1 MSIIFQTLKKLNN
14 PSAENIQKQVGLK
27 ENMRT
32 SSLTGKQLRNSA
44 VVLSVFMMGAA
55 VVFLF
60 YPFSDPINLKL
71 NKNNTSAAYSV
82 ANASIV
88 PVSPESSI
96 QAIFLSDE
104 NVRKHSEDSGS
115 YIFLPPEISEEPKE
129 PSVIFRQ
136 KTKQKKRPSAQNKIS
151 DKSHF
156 RPERKDRKSIAGTVI
171 SEQKIVKRIEI
182 SIIEGEIQKAE
193 KLLEQLAAIKGED
206 SIYVMK
212 LRAFFFLR
220 TGENRPAVA
229 LLKKVLARNA
239 DDVEAGINMAFLE
252 IRSKEYEQAKKRL
265 TRLKSR
271 YPENMVVSNL
281 LSRLD

>member
-60 YPFSDPINLKL
+60 YPFSDPVNLKL
-71 NKNNTSAAYSV
+71 SKDNTSAAYSV

-129 PSVIFRQ
+129 PSVVFRQ
-136 KTKQKKRPSAQNKIS
+136 KIKQKKRPSAQNKIS

-239 DDVEAGINMAFLE
+239 DDVEAGNKHGF
-252 IRSKEYEQAKKRL
+252 S
-265 TRLKSR
+265 
-271 YPENMVVSNL
+271 
-281 LSRLD
+281 

>member
-44 VVLSVFMMGAA
+44 VVLSVFMTGAT

-96 QAIFLSDE
+96 QAVFLSDE
-104 NVRKHSEDSGS
+104 NVRKPSKDPGS

-182 SIIEGEIQKAE
+182 SIIEGEVQKAK

>member
-14 PSAENIQKQVGLK
+14 QSAGNIQNQVGLK

-32 SSLTGKQLRNSA
+32 YSLTGKQLRNSA

-60 YPFSDPINLKL
+60 YPFSDPVNLKL
-71 NKNNTSAAYSV
+71 SKDNTSAAYLV

-96 QAIFLSDE
+96 QAVFLSDE
-104 NVRKHSEDSGS
+104 NVRKYLEDPGP

-129 PSVIFRQ
+129 PSVVFRQ
-136 KTKQKKRPSAQNKIS
+136 KIKQKKRPSAQNKIS

-156 RPERKDRKSIAGTVI
+156 RPERKDRKSIAVPVI
-171 SEQKIVKRIEI
+171 SEQQIVKKIEI
-182 SIIEGEIQKAE
+182 SIREGEIQRAE
-193 KLLEQLAAIKGED
+193 ELLEQLAAIKGED

-212 LRAFFFLR
+212 LRAFFCLH
-220 TGENRPAVA
+220 TGKNRSAVS

-239 DDVEAGINMAFLE
+239 DDVEAGINMAILE
-252 IRSKEYEQAKKRL
+252 IRLKEYSQAKLRL
-265 TRLKSR
+265 TRLKSI
-271 YPENMVVSNL
+271 YLDNTIISNM
-281 LSRLD
+281 LSKLN

>member
-14 PSAENIQKQVGLK
+14 QSAGIIQKQVGLK

-32 SSLTGKQLRNSA
+32 YSLTNKQLRNSA
-44 VVLSVFMMGAA
+44 VVLSVFMTGAA
-55 VVFLF
+55 VVYLF
-60 YPFSDPINLKL
+60 YSFSDPVNLKL
-71 NKNNTSAAYSV
+71 SKDNTSAAYSV
-82 ANASIV
+82 ANASIA
-88 PVSPESSI
+88 PVSQESSI
-96 QAIFLSDE
+96 QAVFLSDE
-104 NVRKHSEDSGS
+104 NVKKYLEDPGP

-129 PSVIFRQ
+129 PNVVFRQ
-136 KTKQKKRPSAQNKIS
+136 KIKQKKRPSAQNKIS

-156 RPERKDRKSIAGTVI
+156 RPERKDRKSIAGPVI
-171 SEQKIVKRIEI
+171 SEQQIVKRIEI
-182 SIIEGEIQKAE
+182 SIIEGEIQRAE
-193 KLLEQLAAIKGED
+193 ELLEQLAAIKGED

-212 LRAFFFLR
+212 LKAFFFLR

-239 DDVEAGINMAFLE
+239 NDVEAGINMSILE
-252 IRSKEYEQAKKRL
+252 IRSKEYEQAKGRL

-271 YPENMVVSNL
+271 YPENTVISNL